1 MNTTTDTLANDT
13 TDNIPIYKRAHIWQI
28 GFFSLNT
35 CATNLYLAM
44 MAYVSYYAN
53 GIAGISV
60 VMISL
65 LLTVMRVFNG
75 ITDPIVGYIIDK
87 THGRFGKFRPFMV
100 IGNILLALSCILLY
114 FTTHLMPVF
123 LRIPYFIL
131 VYGLFIIAF
140 TFQTAVTKSAQSII
154 TNDPKQRPICTFFD
168 STFISAAYG
177 GVALYVAQRLIPRYG
192 SFNNPRLF
200 AEFII
205 VTVVLSML
213 CHNTRIPRCA
223 PSQQTYTDARNRRL
237 NG

>member
-13 TDNIPIYKRAHIWQI
+13 TDNIPTYKRAHIWQI

-100 IGNILLALSCILLY
+100 FSSRLAVFFCTLQHILCLY
-114 FTTHLMPVF
+114 
-123 LRIPYFIL
+123 
-131 VYGLFIIAF
+131 
-140 TFQTAVTKSAQSII
+140 S
-154 TNDPKQRPICTFFD
+154 
-168 STFISAAYG
+168 
-177 GVALYVAQRLIPRYG
+177 
-192 SFNNPRLF
+192 
-200 AEFII
+200 
-205 VTVVLSML
+205 
-213 CHNTRIPRCA
+213 
-223 PSQQTYTDARNRRL
+223 
-237 NG
+237 